1 MAELRKR
8 EDIKEEYKWDTSALY
23 KDDKE
28 WEKEFKVLSDSMNF
42 LDKYKGALK
51 DRKLLLEA
59 LKENDLYMQ
68 KIERLIIYAHMK
80 KDTDTSDP
88 VYQSMYNRIE
98 NLYMNF
104 SASSSF
110 FLPELTSLSEKELSE
125 ISVDPEFSDYDYY
138 FRTLLRQKKYILSE
152 KEEKILA
159 LSAETASGYHNA
171 FEVFDNVELPLPKI
185 KNEKGEREQ
194 LSHARYSFFLMGKNR
209 EVRKAAFK
217 GMFGAYK
224 KMLNTVTAIYAGN
237 VKKDVFYTRARGY
250 KSCLEKALYNE
261 DVDKSVYLNLVESV
275 KKGLP
280 ALHEYMGWRKQEL
293 GVEKLHM
300 YDLHTPVVQDFELK
314 LPYEEA
320 CRTVKEA
327 LSVLGGDYT
336 ALLDRAFNEKWIDV
350 YENKGKRSGAYST
363 SAYLAHPY
371 VLLNYE
377 ESTHDVFTI
386 AHELGHALHS
396 YYSAENQPYSKA
408 DYTIFVAEVA
418 STVNEVLLLKHL
430 LKTEK
435 SAEAKKFLLTYYL
448 DMFRTTLFRQ
458 TMFAEFELEAHRLQ
472 EKGIPL
478 TRENLC
484 KYYYKL
490 NKKYYGKEVFHDKE
504 IQYEWARIPHFYTAF
519 YVYKYATG
527 LTSAVTIAERILNE
541 KGAVEDY
548 KKFLSSGG
556 KDSPVE
562 LLKIAGADL
571 SKPETFEN
579 AMKVFENTLKELKS
593 L

>member
-8 EDIKEEYKWDTSALY
+8 EDIKEQYKWDTSALY

-250 KSCLEKALYNE
+250 KSCLEKAL
-261 DVDKSVYLNLVESV
+261 
-275 KKGLP
+275 
-280 ALHEYMGWRKQEL
+280 
-293 GVEKLHM
+293 
-300 YDLHTPVVQDFELK
+300 
-314 LPYEEA
+314 
-320 CRTVKEA
+320 
-327 LSVLGGDYT
+327 
-336 ALLDRAFNEKWIDV
+336 
-350 YENKGKRSGAYST
+350 
-363 SAYLAHPY
+363 
-371 VLLNYE
+371 
-377 ESTHDVFTI
+377 
-386 AHELGHALHS
+386 
-396 YYSAENQPYSKA
+396 
-408 DYTIFVAEVA
+408 
-418 STVNEVLLLKHL
+418 
-430 LKTEK
+430 
-435 SAEAKKFLLTYYL
+435 
-448 DMFRTTLFRQ
+448 
-458 TMFAEFELEAHRLQ
+458 
-472 EKGIPL
+472 
-478 TRENLC
+478 
-484 KYYYKL
+484 
-490 NKKYYGKEVFHDKE
+490 
-504 IQYEWARIPHFYTAF
+504 
-519 YVYKYATG
+519 
-527 LTSAVTIAERILNE
+527 
-541 KGAVEDY
+541 
-548 KKFLSSGG
+548 
-556 KDSPVE
+556 
-562 LLKIAGADL
+562 
-571 SKPETFEN
+571 
-579 AMKVFENTLKELKS
+579 
-593 L
+593 

>member
-8 EDIKEEYKWDTSALY
+8 EDIKEQYKWDTSALY